1 MRTRLG
7 KTLDRLEVEFDANRR
22 ERAEMR
28 DFMREL
34 LLRFE
39 RSMDGVV
46 NALEAQAAELAEGRD
61 QLRASTAAT
70 WAMVDEIR
78 GTSR

>member
-7 KTLDRLEVEFDANRR
+7 RTLDRIEVEFEANRR
-22 ERAEMR
+22 ERSEMR

-46 NALEAQAAELAEGRD
+46 KALEAQTAELAEGRD